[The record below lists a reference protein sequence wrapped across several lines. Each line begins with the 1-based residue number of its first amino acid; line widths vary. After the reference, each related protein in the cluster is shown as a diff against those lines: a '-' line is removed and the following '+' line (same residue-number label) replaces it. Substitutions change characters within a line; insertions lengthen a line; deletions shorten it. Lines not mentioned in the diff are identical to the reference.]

1 MDTQNIQ
8 NETNLVPL
16 QGLGVVRGPVFVI
29 ADDITGA
36 AEIAG
41 VCLRYGRTVSFGID
55 AIPDVLADICII
67 ATDTRSLTEDEAAAI
82 HSKIAFEVFRQQPSL
97 IFKKC
102 DSVLRGFVL
111 AELAATLEQ
120 SSYSKI
126 LLEPANPSTG
136 RCIADGMYTVGGQ
149 LIHETGFAIDP
160 DFPATDPSVQNM
172 LIKRSRS
179 HESITNIQVG
189 KLQSLERNTLS
200 VPDCSSVEDMTHI
213 CSLAD
218 EQTLLCGSAVF
229 FEQMM
234 LCKGVFSEEMNTD
247 AAFTLSTDF
256 LLIAGTTHP
265 ESKRFAEKLQKNNCP
280 VIKFPEEFLTEIIDE
295 AAFAEWVNALVN
307 QWQVCG
313 KMSVGLSDRPVEF
326 PDSKA
331 VLKARLSAV
340 ASRLLESCEVKELL
354 IEGGATTYSL
364 LSALQ
369 WNSLTPL
376 AELAPGVL
384 RMKVNN
390 SAGTFL
396 TIKPGS
402 YSWPEKMI

>member
-1 MDTQNIQ
+1 MNIE
-8 NETNLVPL
+8 NIADETNLVPL
-16 QGLGVVRGPVFVI
+16 QGLGVYGGSSIFVI

-67 ATDTRSLTEDEAAAI
+67 ATDTRSLTEDEAYTI
-82 HSKIAFEVFRQQPSL
+82 HAKIASELSRKAVSLLFR
-97 IFKKC
+97 KC

-111 AELAATLEQ
+111 AEIAATLEHSHYQ
-120 SSYSKI
+120 KV
-126 LLEPANPSTG
+126 LLSPANPFTG
-136 RCIADGMYTVGGQ
+136 RCIVGGHYYVGGQ
-149 LIHETGFAIDP
+149 LIHETGFSIDP
-160 DFPATDPSVQNM
+160 DFPAFHSDVQSM
-172 LIKRSRS
+172 LLQRSAVYGNS
-179 HESITNIQVG
+179 QGLMENG
-189 KLQSLERNTLS
+189 KLI
-200 VPDCSSVEDMTHI
+200 VPDCESMDELKQI

-234 LCKGVFSEEMNTD
+234 LYKGVFSEEMNTD

-295 AAFAEWVNALVN
+295 DAFAEWVNALVN

-402 YSWPEKMI
+402 YSWPEMMI